1 MKIQELI
8 EKISERACVQLLD
21 VVGNEYALIQL
32 VQRYTDS
39 LSDHL
44 NLIGED
50 DWTITDVNRW
60 AYYMLDV
67 DDGDYHPI
75 PVYTG
80 DTVTLWNDL
89 YLDER
94 VLVGDDPME
103 LGDVYVYRVSDVI
116 DYELAILNSFIL
128 NEIEYA
134 AESATADTK
143 GLFVGKIE
151 KKGENNANN

>member
-8 EKISERACVQLLD
+8 ERVHAHVCVRLQD
-21 VVGNEYALIQL
+21 VVGSEYALDQL
-32 VQRYTDS
+32 VQRYTDA
-39 LSDHL
+39 LSEHL
-44 NLIGED
+44 STVGDED
-50 DWTITDVNRW
+50 WALTDVNQW
-60 AYYMLDV
+60 TYYMLDTG
-67 DDGDYHPI
+67 DGLPI

-103 LGDVYVYRVSDVI
+103 LGDVYRVSDVM
-116 DYELAILNSFIL
+116 DYELAILNCFIL

-134 AESATADTK
+134 AGYPVESF
-143 GLFVGKIE
+143 LSNRRIE
-151 KKGENNANN
+151 QYLESKGENNV

>member
-21 VVGNEYALIQL
+21 VVVNEYALIQL

-94 VLVGDDPME
+94 TLVGDDPME
-103 LGDVYVYRVSDVI
+103 LGDIYRVSDVM

-128 NEIEYA
+128 NAIEYA
-134 AESATADTK
+134 AGYAVESF
-143 GLFVGKIE
+143 LSNRRIE
-151 KKGENNANN
+151 QYLESKGENNV

>member
-1 MKIQELI
+1 MKIKELT
-8 EKISERACVQLLD
+8 ERVHAHVCVRLQY
-21 VVGNEYALIQL
+21 VVGSEYALDQL
-32 VQRYTDS
+32 VQRYMDD

-44 NLIGED
+44 NTIGNED
-50 DWTITDVNRW
+50 WALTDVNQW
-60 AYYMLDV
+60 TYYMLDTG
-67 DDGDYHPI
+67 DGLPI

-94 VLVGDDPME
+94 TLVGDDPME
-103 LGDVYVYRVSDVI
+103 LSDIYRVSDVM

-134 AESATADTK
+134 AGYAVESF
-143 GLFVGKIE
+143 LSNRRIE
-151 KKGENNANN
+151 QYLESKGENNV

>member
-1 MKIQELI
+1 MKIKELT
-8 EKISERACVQLLD
+8 ERVHAYVCVRLQD
-21 VVGNEYALIQL
+21 VVGSEYALDQL
-32 VQRYTDS
+32 VQRYMDD

-44 NLIGED
+44 NTIGNED
-50 DWTITDVNRW
+50 WALTDVNQW
-60 AYYMLDV
+60 TYYMLDTG
-67 DDGDYHPI
+67 DGLPI

-94 VLVGDDPME
+94 TLVGDDPME
-103 LGDVYVYRVSDVI
+103 LSDIYRVSDVM

-134 AESATADTK
+134 A
-143 GLFVGKIE
+143 GRLCR
-151 KKGENNANN
+151 